1 MFDTAI
7 YIGRFQPF
15 HLGHYQ
21 SCKQA
26 LASAK
31 RLIILLGSAQMGPIP
46 KDPWSFSE
54 RSDMIRGA
62 LDDAWQARVIIEPML
77 DSLYDQTAWE
87 KRVVNIVA
95 KHTERADKIALVAY
109 AKDQTSF
116 YLEKFPQWSTLDIP
130 LITDQYAKGIDATDI
145 REALWINKKIKS
157 DVLSP
162 YVADKLSTYLN
173 SDAYQS
179 LLDARPIL
187 TMCQQ
192 QQIPQTI
199 LMLKTSEE
207 ILLEIRQSPL
217 GQSQLALPSFQDEQ
231 TWQDF
236 KALYLT
242 QTNTVDWAPS
252 HSVQS
257 ILLDVPYQIMIA
269 TVKKPVSLPN
279 VYVWLSYQAL
289 LENDLFADHRSLL
302 YRPLN
307 LNY

>member
-1 MFDTAI
+1 
-7 YIGRFQPF
+7 
-15 HLGHYQ
+15 
-21 SCKQA
+21 
-26 LASAK
+26 
-31 RLIILLGSAQMGPIP
+31 
-46 KDPWSFSE
+46 
-54 RSDMIRGA
+54 
-62 LDDAWQARVIIEPML
+62 
-77 DSLYDQTAWE
+77 
-87 KRVVNIVA
+87 
-95 KHTERADKIALVAY
+95 
-109 AKDQTSF
+109 
-116 YLEKFPQWSTLDIP
+116 
-130 LITDQYAKGIDATDI
+130 
-145 REALWINKKIKS
+145 
-157 DVLSP
+157 
-162 YVADKLSTYLN
+162 
-173 SDAYQS
+173 
-179 LLDARPIL
+179 
-187 TMCQQ
+187 MCQE

-199 LMLKTSEE
+199 LIKTSEE

-217 GQSQLALPSFQDEQ
+217 GQSQLKLPVDEQ

-242 QTNTVDWAPS
+242 QTNTVDWVPS